1 MLLAICF
8 ILGGLARAFVGTGY
22 LSRWAV
28 YPFIAL
34 ICAFIGLYTVTDNI
48 FAVCWAAL
56 IACHLGLGWT
66 KWEKWK
72 WMLGRFGLPALVL
85 TVPLLYL
92 GYISMASA
100 GIYVVLSLLAGPV
113 LSIKLTEFVSEILRG
128 SETERRISYSL
139 PIPSHSPT
147 RVMVALSING
157 I

>member
-34 ICAFIGLYTVTDNI
+34 ICAFIGLYNVTDNI

-100 GIYVVLSLLAGPV
+100 GIYVVLSLLAGYLYPHREKV
-113 LSIKLTEFVSEILRG
+113 FQLLRLNKINYSWVDSARLAEFVAGVAVFGGLSIL
-128 SETERRISYSL
+128 
-139 PIPSHSPT
+139 
-147 RVMVALSING
+147 
-157 I
+157 

>member
-100 GIYVVLSLLAGPV
+100 SIYVVLSLLAGYLYPHREKV
-113 LSIKLTEFVSEILRG
+113 FQLLRLNKINYSWVDSARLAEFVAGVAVFGGLSIL
-128 SETERRISYSL
+128 
-139 PIPSHSPT
+139 
-147 RVMVALSING
+147 
-157 I
+157 